1 MTDAQTELG
10 FTFFEVYAS
19 TLKINARAVE
29 KALQQSAALPAPPP
43 ARATSVW
50 RCVDK
55 GSKYD
60 TEVDGKLHKVF
71 VIFSPLVGQMLAESK
86 IKINF

>member
-10 FTFFEVYAS
+10 FTFFEVYSS
-19 TLKINARAVE
+19 TLKINARYVE
-29 KALQQSAALPAPPP
+29 KALQQRYQRLLPLGQ
-43 ARATSVW
+43 RLW

-60 TEVDGKLHKVF
+60 TEVDGKLLKVF
-71 VIFSPLVGQMLAESK
+71 IAFSPLAG
-86 IKINF
+86 

>member
-19 TLKINARAVE
+19 TLKINARSVE
-29 KALQQSAALPAPPP
+29 NALQQRYQRILPLGQ
-43 ARATSVW
+43 RLWRSV
-50 RCVDK
+50 DM

-60 TEVDGKLHKVF
+60 KEVDGKLHKVF
-71 VIFSPLVGQMLAESK
+71 ITFPPLAGQMLAEGK
-86 IKINF
+86 IKVNF

>member
-29 KALQQSAALPAPPP
+29 KALQQRYQRLLPL
-43 ARATSVW
+43 RQRLW